1 MKIKAE
7 IELQIPEEE
16 KKRIAISYLED
27 LLPNS
32 DYEIRE
38 EGGKKYWFAK
48 IYDGYGKSVIHYVK
62 YGSVTEIDQSII
74 NLLSLLKK

>member
-38 EGGKKYWFAK
+38 ESGKKYWFAK

-62 YGSVTEIDQSII
+62 YGSVTEIDQSVI

>member
-27 LLPNS
+27 LLPS
-32 DYEIRE
+32 GDYEIKE
-38 EGGKKYWFAK
+38 EQGKEYWFAK
-48 IYDGYGKSVIHYVK
+48 IYDGHGKSVISYVK
-62 YGSVTEIDQSII
+62 YGSVTGIDKSVI
-74 NLLSLLKK
+74 NLLNILRK

>member
-27 LLPNS
+27 LIPNS
-32 DYEIRE
+32 DYEIKE
-38 EGGKKYWFAK
+38 EGDKKYWFAK
-48 IYDGYGKSVIHYVK
+48 IYDGYGKSIISYVK
-62 YGSVTEIDQSII
+62 YGSVTEIDQSIV